1 MELRHLRYFRAVAES
16 KGFREAA
23 RRLHVV
29 QPALSQTVSD
39 LERELGV
46 RLLTRNSRSVRL
58 TSEGEVFLKEAKEI
72 LAHADRS
79 VELARG
85 AARGEIGSLSVGFL
99 GSATA
104 FFLPRIIREFRRRFP
119 GVRLTLREMAPTPQI
134 DEFRAGRLDVGFTRP
149 IPATDD
155 AGLRSECLYRD
166 SLLAVLP
173 KGHPASTRPVVPVK
187 QLAAEPFVLFHR
199 AGAPE
204 LFDAI
209 VSLCSRA
216 GFTPRVVNEADM
228 MQTVLTLVEAGE
240 GVTLVPACVSTLRG
254 SGVVLRPV
262 EPDTVRIPL
271 MMVWPEDRE
280 SRALRSFLDLV
291 RQQAETI
298 RGMLPGRRR
307 R

>member
-39 LERELGV
+39 LEHELGV

-58 TSEGEVFLKEAKEI
+58 TSEGEVFLKEAREI
-72 LAHADRS
+72 LAHADRA

-85 AARGEIGSLSVGFL
+85 AARGEVGSLSVGFL

-104 FFLPRIIREFRRRFP
+104 FFLPRIIREYRRRFP

-149 IPATDD
+149 LPVADE
-155 AGLRSECLYRD
+155 AWLRSECLYRD

-173 KGHPASTRPVVPVK
+173 KGHPASARPVVPVK
-187 QLAAEPFVLFHR
+187 RLAADSFVLFHR

-209 VSLCSRA
+209 VGLCSRA
-216 GFTPRVVNEADM
+216 GFTPRVVDEADM
-228 MQTVLTLVEAGE
+228 MQTVLTLVDAGE
-240 GVTLVPACVSTLRG
+240 GVALVPACVSNLRG
-254 SGVVLRPV
+254 GGIVLRPV
-262 EPDTVRIPL
+262 QPDTVRIPL
-271 MMVWPEDRE
+271 VMVWPAGPE
-280 SRALRSFLDLV
+280 SPTLGPFLDLV
-291 RQQAETI
+291 REHAETI
-298 RGMLPGRRR
+298 RGMLPGLHRD
-307 R
+307 

>member
-29 QPALSQTVSD
+29 QPAVSQTVSD

-58 TSEGEVFLKEAKEI
+58 TSEGEVFLKEANEI
-72 LAHADRS
+72 LTHADRS
-79 VELARG
+79 V
-85 AARGEIGSLSVGFL
+85 
-99 GSATA
+99 
-104 FFLPRIIREFRRRFP
+104 FLPARIIREYRRRFP
-119 GVRLTLREMAPTPQI
+119 GVRLTLREMAPAPQI

-149 IPATDD
+149 LPA
-155 AGLRSECLYRD
+155 AGGAWLRSECVYRD
-166 SLLAVLP
+166 SLIAVLP
-173 KGHPASTRPVVPVK
+173 KGHRASARAMVPVK
-187 QLAAEPFVLFHR
+187 QLVDEPFVLFHR

-209 VSLCSRA
+209 VGLCSRA

-240 GVTLVPACVSTLRG
+240 GVALVPACVSNLRG

-262 EPDTVRIPL
+262 QPDTVRIPL
-271 MMVWPEDRE
+271 VMVWPAGHE
-280 SRALRSFLDLV
+280 SPALESFLRLV
-291 RQQAETI
+291 REHAETI
-298 RGMLPGRRR
+298 RGMLPGLRRG
-307 R
+307 

>member
-16 KGFREAA
+16 QGFREAA

-58 TSEGEVFLKEAKEI
+58 TSEGEVFLKEAKDI

-85 AARGEIGSLSVGFL
+85 ASRGEIGSLSVGFL

-119 GVRLTLREMAPTPQI
+119 GVRLTLREMAPTHQI

-149 IPATDD
+149 IPAPDD
-155 AGLRSECLYRD
+155 AWLRSECLYRD

-199 AGAPE
+199 AGAPGSSVCE
-204 LFDAI
+204 QSAGQRCRLATRRTRHRSHSFDDGLARRPREPRAPI
-209 VSLCSRA
+209 VPGSRSRA
-216 GFTPRVVNEADM
+216 GGNNQRHA
-228 MQTVLTLVEAGE
+228 
-240 GVTLVPACVSTLRG
+240 
-254 SGVVLRPV
+254 
-262 EPDTVRIPL
+262 
-271 MMVWPEDRE
+271 
-280 SRALRSFLDLV
+280 SRAASSLIRTPTFRGPKPVRRS
-291 RQQAETI
+291 
-298 RGMLPGRRR
+298 GRHL
-307 R
+307 

>member
-104 FFLPRIIREFRRRFP
+104 FFLPRIIRDYRRRFP
-119 GVRLTLREMAPTPQI
+119 SVRLTLREMAPAPQI

-149 IPATDD
+149 ISAADETW
-155 AGLRSECLYRD
+155 LRSECLYRD

-173 KGHPASTRPVVPVK
+173 KGHGACARAVVSVQ
-187 QLAAEPFVLFHR
+187 QLADEPFVLFHR

-209 VSLCSRA
+209 VGRHDGRLLGLGGVPGMHGSSRLRWRYWCVSRA
-216 GFTPRVVNEADM
+216 RYERDDTPLSRSRSPSLGFSLASAPGCPGPWRRPR
-228 MQTVLTLVEAGE
+228 
-240 GVTLVPACVSTLRG
+240 
-254 SGVVLRPV
+254 
-262 EPDTVRIPL
+262 
-271 MMVWPEDRE
+271 
-280 SRALRSFLDLV
+280 
-291 RQQAETI
+291 
-298 RGMLPGRRR
+298 GRRTR
-307 R
+307 PT

>member
-1 MELRHLRYFRAVAES
+1 MRYFRAVAES

-23 RRLHVV
+23 RQLHVV

-104 FFLPRIIREFRRRFP
+104 FFFAPDHPRVPSALPWHSAHAARDGAGASDRRVPRRTTRRR
-119 GVRLTLREMAPTPQI
+119 V
-134 DEFRAGRLDVGFTRP
+134 
-149 IPATDD
+149 
-155 AGLRSECLYRD
+155 
-166 SLLAVLP
+166 
-173 KGHPASTRPVVPVK
+173 HPARPRDG
-187 QLAAEPFVLFHR
+187 QCL
-199 AGAPE
+199 G
-204 LFDAI
+204 
-209 VSLCSRA
+209 LCSRA

-228 MQTVLTLVEAGE
+228 MQTFLTLVEAGE
-240 GVTLVPACVSTLRG
+240 GVALVPACVSNLRG

-271 MMVWPEDRE
+271 EMVWLAGRE
-280 SRALRSFLDLV
+280 SPALGSFLGLV
-291 RQQAETI
+291 REHTATI
-298 RGMLPGRRR
+298 RRMVPSGRRR
-307 R
+307 RGPSTKLRGA

>member
-134 DEFRAGRLDVGFTRP
+134 DEFRAGRLDVGFT
-149 IPATDD
+149 
-155 AGLRSECLYRD
+155 
-166 SLLAVLP
+166 
-173 KGHPASTRPVVPVK
+173 
-187 QLAAEPFVLFHR
+187 
-199 AGAPE
+199 
-204 LFDAI
+204 
-209 VSLCSRA
+209 
-216 GFTPRVVNEADM
+216 PRVVNEADM

-240 GVTLVPACVSTLRG
+240 GVTLVPACVSNLRG
-254 SGVVLRPV
+254 NGVVLRPV

-291 RQQAETI
+291 REQAETI

>member
-104 FFLPRIIREFRRRFP
+104 FFLPRIIRDYRRRFP
-119 GVRLTLREMAPTPQI
+119 GVRLTLREMAPAPQI

-149 IPATDD
+149 IPATDETW
-155 AGLRSECLYRD
+155 LRSECLYRD

-173 KGHPASTRPVVPVK
+173 KGHQGSARAVVSVK
-187 QLAAEPFVLFHR
+187 QLADEPFVLFHR

-204 LFDAI
+204 LFDGI
-209 VSLCSRA
+209 VGLCNGA

-228 MQTVLTLVEAGE
+228 MQTVLTLVAAGE
-240 GVTLVPACVSTLRG
+240 GVTLVPACVSNLRG

-271 MMVWPEDRE
+271 VIVWPAGRE
-280 SRALRSFLDLV
+280 SPTLGGFLELV
-291 RQQAETI
+291 RQHAETI